1 MLSAQTGKKAISSI
15 VSPPRRRRR
24 PNEPSKVVE
33 RLFKKPPDPPSFQA
47 KEKVTTTAIPSS
59 LVRTL
64 ALATRF
70 IRIDRLLEPLLTL
83 ARLGTGTERHL
94 CRRFR
99 SSRSPQPNALD
110 CVCVGRNVSL
120 YRVEAGGEKT
130 RGTRGR
136 RDSKRESRV
145 RGRCASYVRARRRIA
160 RGVTIAFPPKASRLV
175 L

>member
-1 MLSAQTGKKAISSI
+1 MLSAQTKKPFHPSSVHRVVVVVVVVVH
-15 VSPPRRRRR
+15 VSRRKS
-24 PNEPSKVVE
+24 SKA
-33 RLFKKPPDPPSFQA
+33 LLKKPPDPLFFKQ
-47 KEKVTTTAIPSS
+47 KKGHDDRDPSS
-59 LVRTL
+59 LERTL

-120 YRVEAGGEKT
+120 YRVEAGGAKKRRVERGDEET
-130 RGTRGR
+130 RKGSLAFAVGVR
-136 RDSKRESRV
+136 RTCARVDESRV
-145 RGRCASYVRARRRIA
+145 E
-160 RGVTIAFPPKASRLV
+160 
-175 L
+175 